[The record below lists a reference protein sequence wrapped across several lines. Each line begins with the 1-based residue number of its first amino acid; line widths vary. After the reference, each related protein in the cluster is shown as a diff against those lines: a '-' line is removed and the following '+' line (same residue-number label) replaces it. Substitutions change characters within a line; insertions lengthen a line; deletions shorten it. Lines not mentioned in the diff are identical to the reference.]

1 MRILKAIVATFG
13 VSLCFSYLGCGSG
26 VVPPNIS
33 QVLPATISAG
43 SPSLTM
49 KVVGAN
55 FTSQA
60 VILWNGSQL
69 PTSMIDSNTLVGTV
83 KSSNLAAPATVQ
95 LRVQNT
101 QTGQESQ
108 SVPVGVV
115 ANATT
120 VSTLTISTTLLP
132 SGVIGMSYSANLTA
146 SGGMPAYTWSITSG
160 QLPPGLSLAAA
171 TGTISGTPTA
181 SGNFSFSATVTD
193 ESSPAQTATVTL
205 ALVVG
210 TAQTASPLVISLT
223 TLSGGTANQL
233 YSGSLSA
240 SGGASPYTWSI
251 TSGSL
256 PAGLSVASSG
266 VISGTPTVSGT
277 SNFTVTVKDKSNP
290 VQTQSAP
297 MSIVVA
303 PSALTITSSTLPSS
317 TVGGAYSNTLSASG
331 GTPGYTWSIASGS
344 LPAGLSLA
352 SSGVI
357 SGTPTASGIS
367 KFTATVTDSGNPA
380 QTQSAAVSI
389 TVAPSALA
397 IASSSL
403 PSGTVGTAVSTTLS
417 ASGGTTPYTWS
428 ITSGS
433 LPAGLSLASSGAIS
447 GKPTASGTANFTVTV
462 KDKSNP
468 VQTQSASMSI
478 AIAGSAPSTLA
489 ITSSTLPSATV
500 GTTYST
506 TLSASG
512 GTPGYTWSIASGSL
526 PAGLSLA
533 SSGAISGTPTASGTS
548 KFTATVTDSGN
559 PAQTQSAAMS
569 ITAAPGALT
578 ITSSTL
584 PSATVSTSYSTAL
597 QASGGTPGYTWSI
610 TSGSLPAGLTL
621 AATSGAISGTPTTSG
636 TSNFTAT
643 VTDSSNPAQTQSAS
657 TSIVV
662 NAAQASG
669 TGNTWYVNGSG
680 GSRYSV
686 NEPNGLC
693 DGTSAAA
700 PVGTTP
706 NQHCAFNDIRYL
718 WTDGSYTTDPSA
730 GAPGWG
736 WIGQGGDTYLI
747 DCPTGNTWC
756 RVGQSGP
763 NSGDYFGLV
772 ANPYGAGAPTPPSG
786 TAGQPTQ
793 ILGLNYASCTSPSA
807 KAQING
813 GYGVGGVLSLSGA
826 SYVNV
831 ECIDITDHAQCSRVG
846 ASPYPAGCN
855 TSYPLDD
862 YADGGIDTN
871 NQTSNILLQD
881 INIHGLTHYG
891 LFGPI
896 GGPITMNR
904 VRVAYNGFAGWMF
917 DDGNSTPDAPGSS
930 INATN
935 VIMEWNGCNEEY
947 PIVDSIPAISCYD
960 SNSGGFGDAWSAQ
973 GTGSGGQTSQMA
985 NFVCNQCIIR
995 YNTKDGFGMNHIL
1008 FDALTITNSQAYGN
1022 MGQQWKWSG
1031 YDGSNI
1037 TFTNN
1042 ETVGNCNR
1050 LSAAFSGAPTSYNTY
1065 LSNFCRA
1072 GGDNIAAGVGNG
1084 GTTLIAFNTITGY
1097 AATTFDFSCS
1107 SNSGG
1112 TCATT
1117 NLIVSNNILL
1127 GYSNPAY
1134 NLGKLP
1140 GAFYIN
1146 TGSETITRNNN
1157 LLFNQRNDGCP
1168 ATGFAGELCTDPLL
1182 VSEPASPMVGES
1194 DLDNFNFNLGTSS
1207 PAIGAGVPI
1216 SGITTDFNGTTR
1228 PTPPAI
1234 GAVD

>member
-1 MRILKAIVATFG
+1 MRILKSIVATLG
-13 VSLCFSYLGCGSG
+13 VSLCFLYFGYGLI
-26 VVPPNIS
+26 VAEA
-33 QVLPATISAG
+33 QTATLKI
-43 SPSLTM
+43 T
-49 KVVGAN
+49 
-55 FTSQA
+55 TT
-60 VILWNGSQL
+60 QL
-69 PTSMIDSNTLVGTV
+69 PS
-83 KSSNLAAPATVQ
+83 ATV
-95 LRVQNT
+95 
-101 QTGQESQ
+101 
-108 SVPVGVV
+108 GVHY
-115 ANATT
+115 
-120 VSTLTISTTLLP
+120 STTLAATGKT
-132 SGVIGMSYSANLTA
+132 SIDK
-146 SGGMPAYTWSITSG
+146 WSITSG
-160 QLPPGLSLAAA
+160 KLPSGLSLAAS

-181 SGNFSFSATVTD
+181 SGTSAFGV
-193 ESSPAQTATVTL
+193 
-205 ALVVG
+205 
-210 TAQTASPLVISLT
+210 
-223 TLSGGTANQL
+223 TLSGR
-233 YSGSLSA
+233 GSSA
-240 SGGASPYTWSI
+240 SATL
-251 TSGSL
+251 TL
-256 PAGLSVASSG
+256 TVAPKSK
-266 VISGTPTVSGT
+266 TVS
-277 SNFTVTVKDKSNP
+277 
-290 VQTQSAP
+290 QLA
-297 MSIVVA
+297 
-303 PSALTITSSTLPSS
+303 ITSSTLPS
-317 TVGGAYSNTLSASG
+317 
-331 GTPGYTWSIASGS
+331 
-344 LPAGLSLA
+344 
-352 SSGVI
+352 
-357 SGTPTASGIS
+357 
-367 KFTATVTDSGNPA
+367 
-380 QTQSAAVSI
+380 
-389 TVAPSALA
+389 
-397 IASSSL
+397 
-403 PSGTVGTAVSTTLS
+403 GTVGTTYSSTLS

-433 LPAGLSLASSGAIS
+433 LPAGLSLASGGAIS

-478 AIAGSAPSTLA
+478 AIAASAPSTLA

-718 WTDGSYTTDPSA
+718 WTDGSYTTDPNA

-772 ANPYGAGAPTPPSG
+772 ANPYGAGAPAPPSG

-831 ECIDITDHAQCSRVG
+831 ECIDITDHAQCSKVG
-846 ASPYPAGCN
+846 STPYPAGCN

-917 DDGNSTPDAPGSS
+917 DDGNATPDAPGSS

-935 VIMEWNGCNEEY
+935 VTMEWNGCNEEY
-947 PIVDSIPAISCYD
+947 PIVDNYPAISCYD
-960 SNSGGFGDAWSAQ
+960 DASGGFGDAWSAQ

-1008 FDALTITNSQAYGN
+1008 FDALTITNSQSYGN

-1042 ETVGNCNR
+1042 ETVGNCHR
-1050 LSAAFSGAPTSYNTY
+1050 MSAAFSGAPTSYNTY
-1065 LSNFCRA
+1065 LSDFCRA
-1072 GGDNIAAGVGNG
+1072 GGDNIAAGMGNG

-1117 NLIVSNNILL
+1117 NLIVNNNILL
-1127 GYSNPAY
+1127 GYSNPGY
-1134 NLGKLP
+1134 NAGQLP

-1157 LLFNQRNDGCP
+1157 LFFNQRNDGCP